1 MHYKIVVI
9 SLLMSGAIVAVENKN
24 TVALPTSKASQAARI
39 KELENRK
46 IKIEIDAENLSARAA
61 IERAKLAG
69 VLAEAQQFWKP
80 SSGRKTDAA
89 FVQFVLTLRDMF
101 EKGEDIEQLVSESMV
116 CPPTVDPKN
125 VQILFL
131 AVAMQQPHVARIAD
145 EYKKLGQELL
155 AINKELHTL
164 KNAQN

>member
-1 MHYKIVVI
+1 MRYKIAAI

-24 TVALPTSKASQAARI
+24 AVALPMSKTLQVARI

-46 IKIEIDAENLSARAA
+46 IKIELDAENLSTRAVT
-61 IERAKLAG
+61 ERAKLAG
-69 VLAEAQQFWKP
+69 VVAEAQQFWMP
-80 SSGRKTDAA
+80 SSGRKDNVA
-89 FVQFVLTLRDMF
+89 FVQFILTLRDMF
-101 EKGEDIEQLVSESMV
+101 EKGEDIEQLVSESTA

-131 AVAMQQPHVARIAD
+131 AVAMQQPHVARIAE

-164 KNAQN
+164 KNAPK